1 MQGHCLHPGGLHN
14 PLEQAQAPG
23 PDKRQLLKNQCT
35 GKNNNT
41 PGVFVLA
48 LMLQDKPAPSMA
60 GFIIKRISIKP
71 ICGGHYH
78 ERLT

>member
-1 MQGHCLHPGGLHN
+1 LKL
-14 PLEQAQAPG
+14 AQTPG
-23 PDKRQLLKNQCT
+23 PDKYQLLKNQCT

-48 LMLQDKPAPSMA
+48 LMLLDKPAPSMA
-60 GFIIKRISIKP
+60 GFIIKRISKKP
-71 ICGGHYH
+71 ICGGHDH